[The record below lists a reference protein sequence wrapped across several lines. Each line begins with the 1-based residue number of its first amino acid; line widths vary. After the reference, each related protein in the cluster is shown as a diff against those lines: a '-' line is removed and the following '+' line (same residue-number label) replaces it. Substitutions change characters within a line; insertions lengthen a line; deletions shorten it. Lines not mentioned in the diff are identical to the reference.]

1 MTPTGLR
8 YTPEHK
14 FTLAFES
21 GLDVD
26 KIVNFVTDEIASE
39 EAEDMLEIAVLMK

>member
-26 KIVNFVTDEIASE
+26 KIVNFVTNEMANE
-39 EAEDMLEIAVLMK
+39 EAEDMLKTAVPMK